1 MGERPFHID
10 LDVRVGDLNYGNHV
24 GHQHYFLYF
33 QEARM
38 AYLKQLGYSETDI
51 EGLSMV
57 VAEASCRYK
66 RELLH
71 GDRIQVQCGIAEIKS
86 KAFIFEYTITRDL
99 TVCATGATTSLC
111 LDPGSK
117 RVASLPE
124 AFVQAVNVF
133 EARP

>member
-1 MGERPFHID
+1 MRETSFFID

-38 AYLKQLGYSETDI
+38 AYLKQLGYSELDI
-51 EGLSMV
+51 EGLSTT

-66 RELLH
+66 RELLL
-71 GDRIQVQCGIAEIKS
+71 GDRIRVHCKIADIKN
-86 KAFIFEYTITRDL
+86 KAFVFEYAIARGE

-111 LDPGSK
+111 LDPGLK
-117 RVASLPE
+117 KVVSLPE
-124 AFVQAVNVF
+124 AFIRAVKAF
-133 EARP
+133 EGKP